1 MTVAASENGSAPWV
15 VAGALWGSGEWSAE
29 LDGAGIA
36 GVRFRDT
43 LVLTG
48 VRAVVRDHDWNTC
61 ALEVDAKE
69 QIGSSLRLTLRCPE
83 PGVQLEGS
91 LEFDASGRALSV
103 ALDLTVGS
111 DFETNRVGLVV
122 LHSASL
128 SGTELTVEHTD
139 GSVQRTAFPVA
150 VSPHQPVFDIATL
163 AWRAGDL
170 DAALRF
176 DGDVFEME
184 DQRNWTDASFK
195 TYSRPLALPF
205 PYLLGAGSR
214 VRQTVRLE
222 VEEGSPQ
229 RAVATVGPHSS
240 SRDRIVLDAD
250 GTFPAIGLGAST
262 APDPAPRA
270 NVPIGSFRVVE
281 LDLATPNWPAALDR
295 AASSGL
301 PLDARIVLDDDHP
314 HSLDDAARMLAGLRL
329 VRVAAFNR
337 AGPARHV
344 SDAPAVA
351 ALRDALAQAGVS
363 SPVVGGARSH
373 FTELNRERHR
383 LPRDLDGVVFATT
396 PLFHEL
402 GTRQLVRSLAMQRIV
417 AAQAVA
423 ENADAPVHVGPVTLR
438 PRFNDVATSPQPH
451 ATGTTLR
458 DGYGAQFA
466 HADDPRQTA
475 PELAA
480 WTIASA
486 AALAV
491 PGVASLTYYEEWG
504 PRGIT
509 DAGGTEYPV
518 AAAVRSLAEL
528 SGAQLLH
535 GDSADGLIWA
545 IGARSGERET
555 LLVANL
561 DDRRREVAVVTD
573 SASTSV
579 VVDAGSWRTAG

>member
-1 MTVAASENGSAPWV
+1 VTEAASDDRSAPWL
-15 VAGALWGSGEWSAE
+15 VARKPWSSGEWSAE

-48 VRAVVRDHDWNTC
+48 IRAVVRDHDWNTY
-61 ALEVDAKE
+61 ALVVEATE
-69 QIGSSLRLTLRCPE
+69 QAGSLLRLRLHCAE

-91 LEFDASGRALSV
+91 LEFEAAGRALSA

-122 LHSASL
+122 LHPASL
-128 SGTELTVEHTD
+128 SGTDLTVEHTD
-139 GSVQRTAFPVA
+139 GSVKRTVFPVA
-150 VSPHQPVFDIATL
+150 VSPHQPVLDIATL
-163 AWRAGDL
+163 AWRADDL
-170 DAALRF
+170 DATLRF

-205 PYLLGAGSR
+205 PYLLQAGSR

-222 VEEGSPQ
+222 MDERSRT
-229 RAVATVGPHSS
+229 RAAATVSPNSS
-240 SRDRIVLDAD
+240 SRDRISLVAD
-250 GTFPAIGLGAST
+250 GAFPAIGLGAST
-262 APDPAPRA
+262 APDPAPPGPA
-270 NVPIGSFRVVE
+270 TIGSFRMVE
-281 LDLATPNWPAALDR
+281 LDLATPNWPASLDR
-295 AASSGL
+295 AALSGL
-301 PLDARIVLDDDHP
+301 PLDVRIVLDDEHP
-314 HSLDDAARMLAGLRL
+314 HTLDVAARMLAGSRL
-329 VRVAAFNR
+329 VRAAAFR
-337 AGPARHV
+337 GAGPARHV
-344 SDAPAVA
+344 SDAPTVA
-351 ALRDALAQAGVS
+351 ALRDALERAGVS

-373 FTELNRERHR
+373 FTQLNRERHR

-402 GTRQLVRSLAMQRIV
+402 STDQLVRSLAMQRLV
-417 AAQAVA
+417 AGQAVA

-458 DGYGAQFA
+458 DGYGARFA

-486 AALAV
+486 AAVAV
-491 PGVASLTYYEEWG
+491 PGVASLTFYEEWG
-504 PRGIT
+504 PRGIA
-509 DAGGTEYPV
+509 DAGGVEYPV
-518 AAAVRSLAEL
+518 AAAVRALAEL

-535 GDSADGLIWA
+535 GDSADGLVWA
-545 IGARSGERET
+545 IGARSGEQET

-561 DDRRREVAVVTD
+561 DDRRRGLTVVT
-573 SASTSV
+573 AFGSTSV
-579 VVDAGSWRTAG
+579 VVDAGSWRSVG